1 MSSRFSSGGLRR
13 TALVLA
19 FLGAL
24 TALGAPAVAQP
35 ATDAAPAGPLAG
47 LFDWLHDLLRDLG
60 WEPGPAEGP
69 GEPEGPRPAYL
80 PDGMC
85 IDPNGNPVACPES
98 ESLMPPTESPSDAE
112 INQ

>member
-13 TALVLA
+13 TAVVLA

-35 ATDAAPAGPLAG
+35 GTDAAPAGPLAG

-60 WEPGPAEGP
+60 WEPGPAEAP
-69 GEPEGPRPAYL
+69 QRPEEPRPTFLPEGSCT
-80 PDGMC
+80 D
-85 IDPNGNPVACPES
+85 
-98 ESLMPPTESPSDAE
+98 
-112 INQ
+112 